1 MDSSPV
7 TMSFNKLCRLCALEQ
22 DATLA
27 ASEELRSKIMKYID
41 IEVKDEDNLPKNI
54 CANCCA
60 QLNTVCSFIDS
71 AQEAQNSL
79 NKIICGAT
87 KIETSAENNLS
98 RKEKVR
104 DKITYLNGIDG
115 ENVTLRLIGS
125 EITLSE
131 INPHTDEEKFNVIKE
146 GQKPFLCKVCC
157 RRFCTEIAL
166 KNHTWTH
173 DSQNFGSARQYKC
186 AICEEDFHS
195 QWNLKKHLAIHTSK
209 KKLYTCA
216 DCSRTYSTLSSF
228 KTHQITHSTDR
239 PYPCN
244 FCSKRFKRF
253 QELRFHI
260 NKHTGEKPY
269 KCPVC
274 GKGFASSGNCYSHKT
289 RMHPSQ
295 MIRDKKKKLQ
305 NSNEEHNRAIAA
317 KTFTLNNSVSKYECQ
332 FCSHTFNKRDNFMYH
347 MYKHTGE
354 KPFNCL
360 QCQENFVT
368 RKGLYIHY
376 EKEHPGKNW
385 PLALISK
392 NILLM

>member
-186 AICEEDFHS
+186 AICEEEFDRKIDMDKHTKQHKDTCICSICNRVFHS

-239 PYPCN
+239 PYSCN

-253 QELRFHI
+253 QELR
-260 NKHTGEKPY
+260 
-269 KCPVC
+269 
-274 GKGFASSGNCYSHKT
+274 
-289 RMHPSQ
+289 
-295 MIRDKKKKLQ
+295 
-305 NSNEEHNRAIAA
+305 
-317 KTFTLNNSVSKYECQ
+317 
-332 FCSHTFNKRDNFMYH
+332 YH